1 MMNKSL
7 RFLLNYKTLIGII
20 FGLVFLQAL
29 SQLYLP
35 TLMGNIVDK
44 GVVTGN
50 VSYIWKTGLIMLI
63 VALGGV
69 IVAIISSY
77 YSSQVATG
85 FARDLREAI
94 FSHVSGFSLHEFDQI
109 GTASLITRTTN
120 DVNQIQQATM
130 MILRMTLTAPIM
142 LVGGLIMAMSKDFQ
156 LSLVILFSIPFIVLT
171 IFIILKKGAPLFK
184 AVQEKLDYLNRV
196 LRENLTGIRVIR
208 AFTRE
213 KSERKRLNQA
223 NENLMDV
230 SIKVNRL
237 MAFAMPLMMLFMNI
251 TVVLIIWFGS
261 FRINT
266 GAMQIGDLM
275 AFIQYVMLIM
285 FALMMASM
293 MFVIVPRAAVS
304 ARRIQEVLALERIE
318 PSEGDKNLTQQSE
331 IKFTDVSF
339 HYPNAEEPALSDISF
354 NAKKGETTAIIGGT
368 GSGKTTLINLI
379 PRFYEVNSGKIEIN
393 KININDTSIEKVR
406 AIIGLVPQKTQLFGG
421 TIFENISYGRPN
433 ASQEE
438 VELAAKIAQAEEFIT
453 SFPDGYETLIEQG
466 GTNLSGGQ
474 KQRISIARAIIRKP
488 DIYIFDD
495 SFSAL
500 DYKTDANL
508 RTALNEETKNATIII
523 VAQRVSSVRYAD
535 QIIVLDKGRIVG
547 KGTHDELLVDNVI
560 YQEIVASQFG
570 KGELA

>member
-50 VSYIWKTGLIMLI
+50 ISYIWKTGLIMLI

-142 LVGGLIMAMSKDFQ
+142 LVGGLIMAMSKDFK

-453 SFPDGYETLIEQG
+453 SLPDGYETLIEQG

-508 RTALNEETKNATIII
+508 RTALNEETKNTTIII